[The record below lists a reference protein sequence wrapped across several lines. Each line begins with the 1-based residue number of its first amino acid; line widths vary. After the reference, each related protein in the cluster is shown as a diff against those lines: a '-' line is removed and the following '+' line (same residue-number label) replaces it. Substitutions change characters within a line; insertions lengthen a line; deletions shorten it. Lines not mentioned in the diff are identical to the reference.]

1 MFVGPKIHKTNLL
14 FGYDSGNHRYHPGEP
29 TTNIWGIVNGGS
41 VNSRSSWD
49 KPYAYNGA
57 ITESVYTGG
66 TWNGNRIWEVLHTLG
81 TSGYAG
87 YESWRLCVDQPTASP
102 NTYSSTRRVAIKI
115 CVLEGNITD
124 MGLHSGGGNGG
135 YDASCWTAIPSSE
148 VPRECQ
154 QKTGWYQFLADGSW
168 SSTTVGHCIGLGFIN
183 YNRVRI
189 LTTEPMYYPSN
200 KLLPFT
206 PYQRTSSQGILDT
219 TKSRTI
225 DLVNTSFTSTGT
237 ITFNGSN
244 NYIEVPSF
252 NISTNEFTLEAVIK
266 PSATSSTYNIIKK
279 NTSNDN
285 WPIFQMSISGNDLY
299 GYYSSATYGQC
310 LEGAYTTNN
319 PITNSNWYHV
329 VFSKGSG
336 GYTTMKLYINGTSVS
351 YTNYLYGSH
360 INDIATSSKPIHIGR
375 DLDGVNWVNPFNG
388 EIPVIRVYDRQLKD
402 NEISEN
408 FEGYQ
413 RRFNI

>member
-1 MFVGPKIHKTNLL
+1 MFIGPKVNKSNLL
-14 FGYDSGNHRYHPGEP
+14 FGYDSGNHRYYPGEP

-41 VNSRSSWD
+41 VNSRNSWD
-49 KPYAYNGA
+49 KPYAYNGS

-115 CVLEGNITD
+115 CVLEGNISD

-135 YDASCWTAIPSSE
+135 HNSGAWTAIPSSE
-148 VPRECQ
+148 VPIDCQ
-154 QKTGWYQFLADGSW
+154 QKTGWYQFLDDGSW
-168 SSTTVGHCIGLGFIN
+168 GSTTVGHCVGLGFIN
-183 YNRVRI
+183 YNRVKI
-189 LTTEPMYYPSN
+189 LITEPMYYPSN

-206 PYQRTSSQGILDT
+206 PYQRTSTQGMLDV
-219 TKSRTI
+219 TKLKTI
-225 DLVNTSFTSTGT
+225 DLVNTSFTSTGRV
-237 ITFNGSN
+237 TFNGSN
-244 NYIEVPSF
+244 NYIEIPSF
-252 NISTNEFTLEAVIK
+252 NITTNEFTLEALIK
-266 PSATSSTYNIIKK
+266 PSATSGTYSIIKK

-285 WPIFQMSISGNDLY
+285 WPIFSMGISGNDLT
-299 GYYSSATYGQC
+299 GYYSTPTYGQC

-319 PITNSNWYHV
+319 PITNNNWYHV
-329 VFSKGSG
+329 VFSKGTG
-336 GYTTMKLYINGTSVS
+336 GYTTMKLYINGISVS

-360 INDIATSSKPIHIGR
+360 INDLATSSKPIHIGR
-375 DLDGVNWVNPFNG
+375 DLDGVNWVSPFNG
-388 EIPVIRVYDRQLKD
+388 EIPIIRVYDRQLKD
-402 NEISEN
+402 NEILEN